1 MDSKAQPPSLAAGR
15 APLFLLSF
23 RHRDELIESVER
35 AGWQAIAAR
44 RAEMIERR
52 FIASGAGIAIVDAR
66 GAFEEGLTAAR
77 QLGDPVEANAG
88 ALLVLASRGD
98 VARLDEIYQAGA
110 THFLASP
117 FGDRE
122 FTQALRFAARHV
134 ARLGGGE
141 QAAKMRAAMRAEE
154 ESWWRWRPGGG
165 YVELSP
171 SLVRRLPAGSNSV
184 IGLFRQ
190 LDPRDRPA
198 ALAAIRKLRQ
208 SGRATAFAHR
218 SIFTEQG
225 RVAQHMYQE
234 EDGAIVG
241 RVEEIEGGIRQRSFA
256 GRDPLTGLA
265 DRQSALRWLGQAM
278 ERCGTE
284 GERCVLLLL
293 SISRF
298 DSINTNYGRST
309 GDTLLRTTARRMERL
324 VAGFA
329 SRRHLV
335 ARLAGAEFAIGLVG
349 LRGENEARLLGE
361 QLYEV
366 VLRPVISGNDV
377 ITFTC
382 HVGGTSIEPGERD
395 PALLLR
401 RASVALAEAKASDV
415 PEPHLLDS
423 SGHAAS
429 EIANRLEIDLR
440 AALEKDEIEVL
451 FQPQLSITTG
461 AVIGVEALAR
471 WQHPV
476 LGELGAAPLFAAAE
490 RSDFLV
496 PLSRHIQHKAL
507 AVAAANPKTFRWL
520 RLAINVTA
528 ADLARP
534 GFGTEFVAM
543 VEASGFDP
551 KRVTVEVTEGGLI
564 EDLSTAATLL
574 SDLRANGMQVAI
586 DDFGTGYSS
595 LAYLKAL
602 PLDYLKIDS
611 QLSQDITG
619 SARGRVVV
627 TSVIEMARSLGLS
640 VVAEGVEDEEQLAL
654 LAEAGCNVYQGFI
667 FSPPISAKDLGRL
680 MRGELV
686 AEPSPAT
693 GSES

>member
-44 RAEMIERR
+44 RAELIERR
-52 FIASGAGIAIVDAR
+52 FISSGAGIAIVDAR
-66 GAFEEGLTAAR
+66 GAFDEGLAATKL
-77 QLGDPVEANAG
+77 LGDPVEANAG

-98 VARLDEIYQAGA
+98 VARLDEIYAAGA

-117 FGDRE
+117 FGERE

-141 QAAKMRAAMRAEE
+141 QAAKIRAAMRAEE
-154 ESWWRWRPGGG
+154 ESWWRWRPGSTHI
-165 YVELSP
+165 ELSP
-171 SLVRRLPAGSNSV
+171 SLARRVPPDSGTVKGLLRLLDRGGRRAALQSIRRL
-184 IGLFRQ
+184 RE
-190 LDPRDRPA
+190 
-198 ALAAIRKLRQ
+198 
-208 SGRATAFAHR
+208 SGRATAFAHQSPFFER
-218 SIFTEQG
+218 SRI
-225 RVAQHMYQE
+225 AQHIYQE
-234 EDGAIVG
+234 QDGAIVG
-241 RVEEIEGGIRQRSFA
+241 RVEDLESGGKQRSFA

-278 ERCGTE
+278 EQCGNGDE
-284 GERCVLLLL
+284 ECLLLLL

-298 DSINTNYGRST
+298 DGINTSFGRST
-309 GDTLLRTTARRMERL
+309 GDALLRTTARRIERL
-324 VAGFA
+324 VSGFA

-335 ARLAGAEFAIGLVG
+335 ARLAGAEFAVSVVG
-349 LRGENEARLLGE
+349 LRGRGETRLLGD
-361 QLYEV
+361 QLCEAV
-366 VLRPVISGNDV
+366 SRPFISGNDV
-377 ITFTC
+377 VNFAC
-382 HVGGTSIEPGERD
+382 HVGGTTIESGEKD

-401 RASVALAEAKASDV
+401 RASVALADAKAGDR
-415 PEPHLLDS
+415 PGPYLLDS

-440 AALEKDEIEVL
+440 TALENDEIEVL

-476 LGELGAAPLFAAAE
+476 LGELGAGPLFAAAE

-496 PLSRHIQHKAL
+496 PLSRHVQRKAL
-507 AVAAANPKTFRWL
+507 AVAAKNAKTFRWL

-528 ADLARP
+528 ADIAQP
-534 GFGTEFVAM
+534 GFGAEFLAM
-543 VEASGFDP
+543 VDASGFDR
-551 KRVTVEVTEGGLI
+551 KRLTVEVTESGLI
-564 EDLSTAATLL
+564 EDLSAAATLL
-574 SDLRANGMQVAI
+574 SALRSGGLQVAI

-640 VVAEGVEDEEQLAL
+640 VVAEGVENEEQLAL
-654 LAEAGCNVYQGFI
+654 LAEAGCNAYQGFI
-667 FSPPISAKDLGRL
+667 FSPPINAAELGKL
-680 MRGELV
+680 MRGEIV
-686 AEPSPAT
+686 AKPA
-693 GSES
+693 G

>member
-44 RAEMIERR
+44 RADLIERR
-52 FIASGAGIAIVDAR
+52 FIGSGAGIAIVDAR
-66 GAFEEGLTAAR
+66 GAFDEGLAAAKM
-77 QLGDPVEANAG
+77 LGDPVEANAG

-98 VARLDEIYQAGA
+98 VTRLDEIYQAGA

-117 FGDRE
+117 FGERE

-141 QAAKMRAAMRAEE
+141 QAAKVRAAMRAEE
-154 ESWWRWRPGGG
+154 ESWWRWRPGSA
-165 YVELSP
+165 YIELSS
-171 SLVRRLPAGSNSV
+171 SLARRLPAGSNSAF
-184 IGLFRQ
+184 GLLRL
-190 LDPRDRPA
+190 LDGEGRRA
-198 ALAAIRKLRQ
+198 ALGAIRKLRQ

-218 SIFTEQG
+218 SPFVQQG
-225 RVAQHMYQE
+225 RIAQHIYQE
-234 EDGAIVG
+234 QDGSIVG
-241 RVEEIEGGIRQRSFA
+241 RVEEIEGGERQRSFA

-278 ERCGTE
+278 ERCSKQ

-293 SISRF
+293 SVGRF
-298 DSINTNYGRST
+298 DGINTSYGRST
-309 GDTLLRTTARRMERL
+309 GDTLLRTTARRIERL
-324 VAGFA
+324 VSGFA

-335 ARLAGAEFAIGLVG
+335 ARIAGAEFAVGIVG
-349 LRGENEARLLGE
+349 LRGEGEARLLAE

-366 VLRPVISGNDV
+366 VGRPVIAGNDV
-377 ITFTC
+377 ITCTC
-382 HVGGTSIEPGERD
+382 HIGGTSIETGESD

-401 RASVALAEAKASDV
+401 RASVALAEARSSDLG
-415 PEPHLLDS
+415 EPHLLDS
-423 SGHAAS
+423 HGHAAS

-440 AALEKDEIEVL
+440 GALEKDEIEVL

-490 RSDFLV
+490 RSEFLV
-496 PLSRHIQHKAL
+496 PLSRHIQRKAL
-507 AVAAANPKTFRWL
+507 AIAAANRKTFRWL

-528 ADLARP
+528 ADIARP
-534 GFGTEFVAM
+534 DFAVEFLEM

-551 KRVTVEVTEGGLI
+551 RRVTVEVTEGGLI
-564 EDLSTAATLL
+564 EDLSTASILL
-574 SDLRANGMQVAI
+574 SSLRAAGLQVAI

-611 QLSQDITG
+611 QLSHDITG

-640 VVAEGVEDEEQLAL
+640 VVAEGVEDEQQLAL

-667 FSPPISAKDLGRL
+667 FSPPISAKELGKL
-680 MRGELV
+680 MRGEMV
-686 AEPSPAT
+686 SGQAS
-693 GSES
+693 GI